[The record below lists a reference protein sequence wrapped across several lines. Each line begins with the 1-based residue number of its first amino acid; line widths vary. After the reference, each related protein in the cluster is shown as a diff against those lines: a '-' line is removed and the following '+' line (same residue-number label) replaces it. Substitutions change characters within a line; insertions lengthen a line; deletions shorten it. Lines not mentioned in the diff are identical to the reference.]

1 MSHQVIGWIAQITVV
16 LLVGIFVLAAARSDW
31 LVAVVVIVL
40 AMILNELARRERRR
54 HE

>member
-1 MSHQVIGWIAQITVV
+1 MSHQFVGWIAQITAAS
-16 LLVGIFVLAAARSDW
+16 LVGLVVLAALRSDW